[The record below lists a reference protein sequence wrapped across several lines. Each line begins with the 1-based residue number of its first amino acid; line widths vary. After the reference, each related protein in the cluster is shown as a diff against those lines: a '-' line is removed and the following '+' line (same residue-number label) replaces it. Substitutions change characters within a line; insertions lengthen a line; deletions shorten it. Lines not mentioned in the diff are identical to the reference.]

1 MPREDAH
8 CVQPKPSAP
17 GPAVSPSRTVFQ
29 RLTNELSRNFPRP
42 FGHTPVVF
50 HHARFH
56 QKPPKI
62 RTAPTHA
69 RRATYKRPPKLFSP
83 IVTLQNI
90 ELPRPIQSPDCQ
102 GGVTYRLPPRD
113 PAAAHNFD
121 VSTFRFFDVSAK
133 NHPKPEPPQH
143 MPATRVANEK
153 NRVCHYMSPSI
164 LHDLRA
170 IGALV
175 FTLDALAPRSL
186 GPIFFAYCHLGFC
199 GVLFAIGSNRRARNR
214 PG

>member
-1 MPREDAH
+1 MEINPTIAPRGSAS
-8 CVQPKPSAP
+8 CTTKTLKPL
-17 GPAVSPSRTVFQ
+17 GRAVSPSRHIFQ

-56 QKPPKI
+56 QKPPKT

-69 RRATYKRPPKLFSP
+69 RHASYKRPPKLFSP
-83 IVTLQNI
+83 IVTLQIN
-90 ELPRPIQSPDCQ
+90 ESPRPIQSPDCQ
-102 GGVTYRLPPRD
+102 GGVTYRLPSRD

-153 NRVCHYMSPSI
+153 IRVCHYMSPWVYALFCTKSQI
-164 LHDLRA
+164 RA
-170 IGALV
+170 EDDRRE
-175 FTLDALAPRSL
+175 LD
-186 GPIFFAYCHLGFC
+186 
-199 GVLFAIGSNRRARNR
+199 
-214 PG
+214 